1 MSVAIVV
8 GHAQSL
14 LTHHV
19 RQATQDRSARSMGR
33 LPASQAMNLVI
44 ALPLRN
50 EDQLDQLLKDL
61 YDPSSPS
68 YRQFLTVEQFTEMF
82 SPTQQEYAAALD
94 FAKENGLTVT
104 GTSSNRLTVQV
115 SGSVAN
121 VEAAFHVNIG
131 VYQHPT
137 ENRTFYAPDREPTTN
152 LTFSLW
158 HVSGLDN
165 YSIPHP
171 AGLDK
176 RSDGAG
182 SSSNATTGSGPS
194 ASFLGSDMRAAYY
207 GGTVLTGAG
216 QSVGLLEFYGTDLA
230 DLTTYFTNAK
240 QTNNVPITLLS
251 TDGTSTSCLDT
262 TAGGNCDDTEQT
274 LDITQALGMA
284 PGLSSLV
291 MYVGSSDVAI
301 FNAMA
306 TANPLN
312 AQLGLSWSWTPADPS
327 TDDPYFK
334 EFAAQGQNLFVAA
347 GDNKMWTTTGK
358 ASDVYPADD
367 VYVTSVG
374 GTDLATSSAAGP
386 WASET
391 AWANSGGGISPD
403 NFVIPSWQT
412 AAAAGC
418 ASCSQ
423 SYRNGPDVS
432 ANANY
437 TFYVCADQTT
447 CTANHW
453 GGTSFAAPMW
463 AGYMALINQQSVAK
477 GNKTLGF
484 INPSLYS
491 IGAGS
496 SYTTDFHD
504 ITSGSNGYPAATGY
518 DLATGWGSPNGSGLI
533 NALAGSLSAA
543 TIASP
548 APGSTLTSAST
559 TFTWNAGPAGT
570 TGYGLNVGTSL
581 GGANLVNIGPLS
593 GTSVTV
599 SLPTNGATIY
609 VRLWTILNGTTY
621 LYNDYTYT
629 EFTQSPAAITSPSP
643 GSALTSASTTFT
655 WNAGPA
661 GTTGYGLN
669 VGTSLGGANLV
680 NIYPLSGTSTTVKLP
695 TNGTTIYVR
704 LWTILNGTT
713 YLSNDYTYTEFSQ
726 VASAITSPAPGSTLT
741 SASTTFTWNA
751 GPAGTT
757 GYGLNVGTSLGGA
770 NLVNIGPLS
779 GTSVTVKLPT
789 NGTAIYVRLWT
800 ELSGN
805 IYLYNDYTYTEAPA
819 ENCASPT
826 TIGSFTNCGNFFVHG
841 GTGVD
846 TLTAS
851 YSPTAG
857 NGVLVHA
864 TWCGHSECAGPF
876 VTTITATI
884 SDNVNSPETCFHAS
898 PNAPYYMDNSS
909 VPDYPTGYAW
919 YCPSIPAGVTS
930 FTVTTSGTG
939 SSGTTFLTMSG
950 SEWQTGSIAATGYF
964 ESVDQGVSS
973 NNTPSL
979 TASVPTSAGITH
991 TNDLIVSSMSN
1002 CGGTIDIEPGAGF
1015 TALVL
1020 NPTNNPGNPG
1030 FITEAAAASSSG
1042 VQTATATWSGTTT
1055 YDNCQLGETGGL
1067 DTWYGFITPMV
1078 SGH

>member
-1 MSVAIVV
+1 VKRIVGRFVFPIAACMSVAIAV
-8 GHAQSL
+8 GHTQSL

-19 RQATQDRSARSMGR
+19 RQAMQDGSARSIGR

-61 YDPSSPS
+61 YDPASPG

-94 FAKENGLTVT
+94 FAKENGFTVT
-104 GTSSNRLTVQV
+104 GTSSNRLIVQV

-207 GGTVLTGAG
+207 GGTALTGAG
-216 QSVGLLEFYGTDLA
+216 QSVGLLEFHGTDLA

-251 TDGTSTSCLDT
+251 TDGTSTSCLDSM
-262 TAGGNCDDTEQT
+262 AGGNCDDTEQT

-291 MYVGSSDVAI
+291 VYVGSSDAAI

-312 AQLGLSWSWTPADPS
+312 AQLGSSWTWTPSDPT

-334 EFAAQGQNLFVAA
+334 EFAAQGQNLFQAA
-347 GDNKMWTTTGK
+347 GDNKKWTTTGK
-358 ASDVYPADD
+358 ASEIYPADD

-403 NFVIPSWQT
+403 ELAIPSWQT

-423 SYRNGPDVS
+423 TYRNGPDVS

-447 CTANHW
+447 CTANNW

-463 AGYMALINQQSVAK
+463 AGYMALINQQSVANGK
-477 GNKTLGF
+477 KTLGF

-533 NALAGSLSAA
+533 NALAGSSSAA
-543 TIASP
+543 TITSP
-548 APGSTLTSAST
+548 TPGSTLTSAST

-570 TGYGLNVGTSL
+570 TGYGLNVGTTGVGS
-581 GGANLVNIGPLS
+581 ANLVNIGPLS

-599 SLPTNGATIY
+599 NLPTNGTTIY
-609 VRLWTILNGTTY
+609 VRLWTELSGPTY

-629 EFTQSPAAITSPSP
+629 EFTQSASAIISPVPS
-643 GSALTSASTTFT
+643 GTLTSAATTFT

-669 VGTSLGGANLV
+669 VGTTGV
-680 NIYPLSGTSTTVKLP
+680 
-695 TNGTTIYVR
+695 
-704 LWTILNGTT
+704 
-713 YLSNDYTYTEFSQ
+713 
-726 VASAITSPAPGSTLT
+726 GS
-741 SASTTFTWNA
+741 
-751 GPAGTT
+751 
-757 GYGLNVGTSLGGA
+757 A

-779 GTSVTVKLPT
+779 GTSVTVNLPT
-789 NGTAIYVRLWT
+789 NGTKIYVRLWT
-800 ELSGN
+800 DPQRHDLP
-805 IYLYNDYTYTEAPA
+805 LQRL
-819 ENCASPT
+819 
-826 TIGSFTNCGNFFVHG
+826 H
-841 GTGVD
+841 
-846 TLTAS
+846 LHR
-851 YSPTAG
+851 
-857 NGVLVHA
+857 VHA
-864 TWCGHSECAGPF
+864 ICIRNHQ
-876 VTTITATI
+876 
-884 SDNVNSPETCFHAS
+884 
-898 PNAPYYMDNSS
+898 PNAGRHVDLGSDHLYLERRPCWNDGLRPQRWHNGRWVCQSGQYLSS
-909 VPDYPTGYAW
+909 VRHQHDRESAHQRNHHLRAALDSAQRHDLPLQRLHLHRVLAICIRDHQPNAGRHVDLGFNHLHLERRPCWNDGLRPQRWHNGRWVCQSGQYLSSVRHQHDRESAHQRNHHLRAALDSAQRHDLPLQRLHLHRVLAICIRNHQPDSRQHVDLGFNHLHLEPRPCWNDGLRPQRWHIARRRR
-919 YCPSIPAGVTS
+919 
-930 FTVTTSGTG
+930 SGQHR
-939 SSGTTFLTMSG
+939 SSVRHQRDGESAQQRNHDLC
-950 SEWQTGSIAATGYF
+950 AAL
-964 ESVDQGVSS
+964 DRAQR
-973 NNTPSL
+973 P
-979 TASVPTSAGITH
+979 
-991 TNDLIVSSMSN
+991 DL
-1002 CGGTIDIEPGAGF
+1002 P
-1015 TALVL
+1015 LQRL
-1020 NPTNNPGNPG
+1020 H
-1030 FITEAAAASSSG
+1030 
-1042 VQTATATWSGTTT
+1042 
-1055 YDNCQLGETGGL
+1055 L
-1067 DTWYGFITPMV
+1067 
-1078 SGH
+1078 H